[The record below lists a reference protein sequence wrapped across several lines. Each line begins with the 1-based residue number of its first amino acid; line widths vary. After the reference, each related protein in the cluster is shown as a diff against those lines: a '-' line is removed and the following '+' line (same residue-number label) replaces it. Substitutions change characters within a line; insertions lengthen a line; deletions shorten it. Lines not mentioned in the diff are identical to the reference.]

1 MKLSGLQKQL
11 FKGISSAFGVKL
23 AGIGLSFVVQVILAD
38 ALGDLQYGYYAY
50 AATWLNYLIVVA
62 SLGFDKAA
70 LRQAS
75 VFYNKQQYSKF
86 AGYVRYSIQYTL
98 LAGIGI
104 ATVFVLVVMVPAL
117 KVEYELQRTFFAA
130 AVAMPFFALL
140 VLYESLLRSIKKIIL
155 AYLPQSIIRPALF
168 IIAIALFKFGFI
180 DAQLGA
186 WQAMAIN
193 AGSIIIG
200 LGFSWLLL
208 KRFVPQLKYEADT
221 AEHKAWRALGISM
234 LGISVIKTG
243 MAQVDVLSLGFF
255 KEIGA
260 ENIGYYNAAKKI
272 ANLASFG
279 LLAAN
284 IYIAPQIS
292 TFYHDGQMKKLEKL
306 VVTASRFI
314 LLFTL
319 VATLGLVVLGSWL
332 LGLFGPSFTVAY
344 VPLLILLGGQVVNSW
359 AGPVALLMSMTK
371 YTRLLIRVFFVSMLL
386 NIVINIV
393 LVPTY
398 GIMGAAIGTS
408 AITIIWN
415 IALSIMVRRL
425 LHIRGTAF

>member
-104 ATVFVLVVMVPAL
+104 ATVFVLVVMVPTL